1 MVILSVVQFFML
13 FWNLAVSSLGEF
25 RIKSY
30 SRSKFRKVLSKVRFL
45 KIQFFITRKRGSS
58 GLCWD
63 QKSIQNYW
71 FMGGCFSTK
80 FRGICRGTRYRNFI
94 VVQTAVLVLSWFRN
108 DGNFLSCLG
117 FLVFSSSAKFGIFN
131 VYWNHFDLHGF
142 YLVQTLQNLVLHE
155 L

>member
-1 MVILSVVQFFML
+1 MYKNPTILLTLLQLTIIHWRRKIFQKHCV
-13 FWNLAVSSLGEF
+13 WTTGNKEIE
-25 RIKSY
+25 IKNW
-30 SRSKFRKVLSKVRFL
+30 KLLSKVRFL

-94 VVQTAVLVLSWFRN
+94 VVPTAVGTVNTQNDMGIVLWPEIETN
-108 DGNFLSCLG
+108 NFCALT
-117 FLVFSSSAKFGIFN
+117 
-131 VYWNHFDLHGF
+131 
-142 YLVQTLQNLVLHE
+142 TLPYFFV
-155 L
+155 